1 MEFQSKDEKRPI
13 QKSELLFDVIN
24 EMILTRLPIK
34 SVVRFKY
41 VSKLWYSTLSS
52 PRFAYAH
59 LKMFNPSTTQSLFIQ
74 YVFENK
80 FKILSYED
88 GDQSSQMDNKCE
100 IDWVNEKVDFDIGKE
115 YVYLVGSCNGLVC
128 LGSTSGCLFIIWN
141 PITHEFFKYRDSEIS
156 KVARRGLLVTWGF
169 GYVSSVDDYKVVRL
183 CRDGRCDFMRVYVY
197 STRFGKL
204 KIIDNND
211 DSHNFSGLR
220 KTNNLVNPGVLVNET
235 LYWMD
240 NAPKIP
246 SLMNGLPREI
256 LSFDLATEMFGTFPH
271 LEVSTPLRNARDKDA
286 FSDELLCE
294 VNGCLS
300 KYEKSMKTESGFFV
314 VIVVYVD
321 DLLVTENDPIEIQN
335 IKTLLHQAFIN
346 KDLGQLRYFLG
357 IEVAR

>member
-13 QKSELLFDVIN
+13 QESELPFDVIN

-34 SVVRFKY
+34 SVVRFKS

-74 YVFENK
+74 SVFENK

-88 GDQSSQMDNKCE
+88 GGQSSQMDNKCE
-100 IDWVNEKVDFDIGKE
+100 IDWVNEKVDFDVGKE
-115 YVYLVGSCNGLVC
+115 
-128 LGSTSGCLFIIWN
+128 W
-141 PITHEFFKYRDSEIS
+141 S
-156 KVARRGLLVTWGF
+156 KVARGGLLVTWGF
-169 GYVSSVDDYKVVRL
+169 GYVSSVDDYKVVRI
-183 CRDGRCDFMRVYVY
+183 CRDGICDFMRVYVY

-271 LEVSTPLRNARDKDA
+271 LEVSTPDARVRRTPG
-286 FSDELLCE
+286 DE
-294 VNGCLS
+294 
-300 KYEKSMKTESGFFV
+300 
-314 VIVVYVD
+314 
-321 DLLVTENDPIEIQN
+321 
-335 IKTLLHQAFIN
+335 
-346 KDLGQLRYFLG
+346 
-357 IEVAR
+357 